1 MADHV
6 LHIKN
11 GTIVGEE
18 FNKHPVP
25 IEDIEW

>member
-11 GTIVGEE
+11 GMIVGEE
-18 FNKHPVP
+18 FNDNPTP